1 MSWRLKERMIAL
13 LKTKKKLAGL
23 IALVAVAAVILI
35 VWNRPETKKPIEQR
49 EQIVQQSLTVERVQ
63 LGNALQY
70 YETSGTVKANVVSK
84 VAPKAMGQ
92 VTALYVKAGDRVRAG
107 QVLAELQDEEIL
119 QKISAAEA
127 GVREAQKGLQV
138 AVRNRSLQKNTSER
152 YEELYRQGA
161 ISQQQVDEVRTQNDV
176 ATLLSEQA
184 QAAMERAM
192 ASEKEARTYSKLVAP
207 VSGIVTEKNLE
218 LGSMALPGVW
228 ALVVEDDQSF
238 LVECYVDGALS
249 SQLQVGGAALAE
261 VEGAGENLQG
271 QIIEL
276 TPAVDAASRSFL
288 VKVALPGAALKTGMY
303 SKIRFPLG
311 ERQAVL
317 LPQESLV
324 AKGQLIGVYVMDAN
338 KKLWYRLVRTG
349 RKENGRVE
357 IVSGVQPGE
366 YVVVRGVEAASDGT
380 VAGEVLGL

>member
-1 MSWRLKERMIAL
+1 M
-13 LKTKKKLAGL
+13 KTQKKLAGI

-49 EQIVQQSLTVERVQ
+49 EQIVQQALAVERVQ
-63 LGNALQY
+63 LSNAVQY

-176 ATLLSEQA
+176 ASLLSEQA

-192 ASEKEARTYSKLVAP
+192 ASEKEARAYSKLVAP

-249 SQLQVGGAALAE
+249 SQLQAGGAALAE
-261 VEGAGENLQG
+261 VEGEGESLQG

-276 TPAVDAASRSFL
+276 TPAVDAASRSF
-288 VKVALPGAALKTGMY
+288 
-303 SKIRFPLG
+303 
-311 ERQAVL
+311 
-317 LPQESLV
+317 
-324 AKGQLIGVYVMDAN
+324 
-338 KKLWYRLVRTG
+338 
-349 RKENGRVE
+349 
-357 IVSGVQPGE
+357 
-366 YVVVRGVEAASDGT
+366 
-380 VAGEVLGL
+380 